1 MIVTFGGGETRLCHR
16 SVDLIMS
23 IFIHQERMMK
33 LLKTW
38 STLPIIAP
46 QFDACAF
53 EYHKVYCFLLTN
65 LLLSTWKIERSAQS
79 HTIMKQERQP
89 MIEQRPGT

>member
-1 MIVTFGGGETRLCHR
+1 
-16 SVDLIMS
+16 
-23 IFIHQERMMK
+23 MK

-46 QFDACAF
+46 QFDVCAF
-53 EYHKVYCFLLTN
+53 EYRKVYFFLLTN
-65 LLLSTWKIERSAQS
+65 LLLSIRTWKIERSAQS

-89 MIEQRPGT
+89 MIDRTATWYM